1 MAEPMA
7 LPGQLLE
14 PPVEG
19 AEAFVPSASNQDSGE
34 EDDEVFFVSLNYR
47 GNAYEVPVQAGDSV
61 SSIFDFVQEVLDF
74 PRENCKLICKGKVL
88 RPDDTVRTVGK
99 QRLVPGAKLMLMA
112 TSAQDIAY
120 VQNSRADPLVKGFA
134 EEERDERNRK
144 KRAKAAQI
152 NAWGT
157 KQDMEYRF
165 NKIKAEFKYSSPSPY
180 EAEKLLEKLATDP
193 GIIEI
198 MKTRRFQVGILTEMS
213 PQEAQDRMSKK
224 GTPNMDLLGY
234 NQNAGEMIVLRLRT
248 DNTKGFRP
256 YHDLINTLIHELT
269 HNVWGPHDDK
279 FWKLFGEIKAQ
290 YMKFHRFWSHGGRAA
305 DSNATGQQFNGFADD
320 EEEAEGGAG
329 FGHVLGSA
337 ASGSEAQVLTDAQ
350 RRERAIAAAE
360 ARKVTPTSGFDFVS
374 SGSDGKMVIV
384 CPCGQVHNPDDCPLR
399 AALKA
404 MGAEDEYEK
413 CRAVMDAEEPTAP
426 TAAEPVS
433 SMMDVDPAAAGA
445 LAAAA
450 EAAAVAPEPAPL
462 EPVASTAAAS
472 DAAPMDVDETV
483 SAAAATAAPAVEEP
497 LQAAAPIADAGPLL
511 SKEDLEA
518 LGLDGA
524 SVWLQHF
531 SERLQALSSGQ
542 PIAARSAMELLLRL
556 VRNIVDSPH
565 DAKFRRIRAD
575 NPKIR
580 ANLLGAGPQVEQLM
594 KLLGFEAV
602 TEDGERVFLLR
613 DATFDSVRLRM
624 GQELLE
630 QQLVAAH

>member
-1 MAEPMA
+1 MS
-7 LPGQLLE
+7 LLE
-14 PPVEG
+14 LPAEG
-19 AEAFVPSASNQDSGE
+19 AGADLPSASNSASGE

-99 QRLVPGAKLMLMA
+99 ERLVPGAKLMLMA

-165 NKIKAEFKYSSPSPY
+165 NKVKAEFKYSSPSPY
-180 EAEKLLEKLATDP
+180 EAEKLLEKLTTDP

-198 MKTRRFQVGILTEMS
+198 MKTRRFTVGILTEMS
-213 PQEAQDRMSKK
+213 PQEAQDRMAKK

-279 FWKLFGEIKAQ
+279 FWKLFGELKAQ

-305 DSNATGQQFNGFADD
+305 DSNATGQFNGFADD
-320 EEEAEGGAG
+320 DGQDAEGGAG
-329 FGHVLGSA
+329 FGRVLGSA
-337 ASGSEAQVLTDAQ
+337 APGGEADVLTDAQ

-360 ARKVTPTSGFDFVS
+360 ARKVTPTSGFDFVN
-374 SGSDGKMVIV
+374 SGGKMVIV
-384 CPCGQVHNPDDCPLR
+384 CPCGQIHDPKDCPLR

-404 MGAEDEYEK
+404 MGADDDDLEK
-413 CRAVMDAEEPTAP
+413 EPT
-426 TAAEPVS
+426 ESQVVDLS
-433 SMMDVDPAAAGA
+433 SMMDVDSSAAAAMQAAAEQAAAPAAA
-445 LAAAA
+445 AA
-450 EAAAVAPEPAPL
+450 PPL
-462 EPVASTAAAS
+462 EPVLQEAAEAPLASNAAAS
-472 DAAPMDVDETV
+472 DAAAMDIDEVTT
-483 SAAAATAAPAVEEP
+483 SPTAAPATEQST
-497 LQAAAPIADAGPLL
+497 QAADVGPLL

-524 SVWLQHF
+524 AVWLQHF
-531 SERLQALSSGQ
+531 SERLKALSSSQ
-542 PIAARSAMELLLRL
+542 PAAARGAIELLLRL
-556 VRNIVDSPH
+556 VSNIVDSPH
-565 DAKFRRIRAD
+565 DAKFRRVRAD

-580 ANLLGAGPQVEQLM
+580 ARLLGAGPEVEQLM
-594 KLLGFEAV
+594 TLLGFEAV
-602 TEDGERVFLLR
+602 SEDGERIFLLR